1 MKELATTIR
10 SHLLK
15 LIKSVLK
22 TMDYDFAE
30 DQQSKSVIRKMS
42 KELSLLKP
50 WPNVISGN

>member
-1 MKELATTIR
+1 MKELATTIL

-30 DQQSKSVIRKMS
+30 DQQSIRV
-42 KELSLLKP
+42 L
-50 WPNVISGN
+50 